1 MLESSD
7 LPSVRL
13 PPDPPLGQ
21 LRATP
26 TESDVSAESC
36 VGNWVRTS
44 TSALIPHPTGRDTPP
59 LGELLGG
66 QNFKERTLCWCVLC
80 SELCSSGFH
89 RFPFK
94 ELQCMAVRR
103 TAVHALKPVLC
114 VTYLRPCAVSYLSRV
129 PKPLVPRVMGHFKTP
144 RRGRTPLVRCLPV
157 RFCVVLK
164 LSRGGTLL
172 GRIII
177 KQPSVNG

>member
-103 TAVHALKPVLC
+103 TAIFPSAPFLKPDF
-114 VTYLRPCAVSYLSRV
+114 
-129 PKPLVPRVMGHFKTP
+129 HFQ
-144 RRGRTPLVRCLPV
+144 GRQNVCLPFLALILTLEV
-157 RFCVVLK
+157 DRASESVVK
-164 LSRGGTLL
+164 LHTMPQSLHQTLTRRTAL
-172 GRIII
+172 RISD
-177 KQPSVNG
+177 KTVSGAGV

>member
-1 MLESSD
+1 

-36 VGNWVRTS
+36 VGNRVRTS

-59 LGELLGG
+59 LSELLGG

-157 RFCVVLK
+157 RFCIVPK
-164 LSRGGTLL
+164 LSHNWDSL
-172 GRIII
+172 GRIAIVV
-177 KQPSVNG
+177 PL